1 MARTDEEREVF
12 GTIGIH
18 GTSTYDSS
26 WTPLQ
31 GEVQPRKG
39 YVEIEAGLQFDIYMQ
54 TIGTGLFRIAAALE
68 KLAGIENE
76 FDD

>member
-1 MARTDEEREVF
+1 MARTEEEREVF

-31 GEVQPRKG
+31 VEVQPRKG
-39 YVEIEAGLQFDIYMQ
+39 YVEIEAGMQFDVYMQ
-54 TIGTGLFRIAAALE
+54 TIGTELWRIATALE

-76 FDD
+76 PDD

>member
-1 MARTDEEREVF
+1 MARTEEEREVF

-31 GEVQPRKG
+31 VEVQPRKG
-39 YVEIEAGLQFDIYMQ
+39 FVEIEAGLQFDIYMQ
-54 TIGTGLFRIAAALE
+54 TIGTGLMRTAAALE

-76 FDD
+76 FDA

>member
-1 MARTDEEREVF
+1 MARTEEEREVF

-31 GEVQPRKG
+31 VEVQPRKG
-39 YVEIEAGLQFDIYMQ
+39 FVEIEAGMQF
-54 TIGTGLFRIAAALE
+54 
-68 KLAGIENE
+68 
-76 FDD
+76 